1 MVNIMWVWAS
11 GNKLM
16 LNFMFQ
22 PPRIYG
28 TNQLKTILAMCTN
41 MTMLILTLAVKIW
54 ISRWLLL
61 WKLFLLVTG
70 VLPRPKKTV
79 FSEIC
84 KLKRKVIRRWGTSDT
99 CPAVEKRTIGHL
111 QRLYKSSVNE
121 HVVMFSWSHTHTLS
135 LSKYIYI

>member
-1 MVNIMWVWAS
+1 MVNIMCVWAS

-54 ISRWLLL
+54 ISR
-61 WKLFLLVTG
+61 
-70 VLPRPKKTV
+70 
-79 FSEIC
+79 
-84 KLKRKVIRRWGTSDT
+84 
-99 CPAVEKRTIGHL
+99 
-111 QRLYKSSVNE
+111 
-121 HVVMFSWSHTHTLS
+121 
-135 LSKYIYI
+135 